1 MSSLAIYN
9 LVRALTKPYVGAH
22 VEYGEKEIKIWK
34 VKIIENSLKNFESG
48 KILNINENK
57 ILVKTYDSA
66 IELVDHE
73 FIDLPKIGEYL

>member
-1 MSSLAIYN
+1 M
-9 LVRALTKPYVGAH
+9 
-22 VEYGEKEIKIWK
+22 
-34 VKIIENSLKNFESG
+34 KIIENSQKNFESG